1 VKRIADW
8 FCEGSVEEV
17 VAGLVDAQLLDRK
30 ELARLAE
37 KISKAKG
44 GPRK

>member
-1 VKRIADW
+1 
-8 FCEGSVEEV
+8 VEEV
-17 VAGLVDAQLLDRK
+17 VAGLVDARMLDQK
-30 ELARLAE
+30 DLARLAE